1 MNYLKK
7 TSMALVAMTVA
18 TSSFA
23 ERGWKRDGGM
33 DYYQP
38 YNDCVNKTRA
48 NVKTLDGWGGNGS
61 SGGERCVHVAS
72 LRSFSGSVLAQFGLA
87 AHDDDIENSLNDIL
101 DATQNTFALMALAEL
116 VLVLLLQISMH

>member
-1 MNYLKK
+1 MREDGN
-7 TSMALVAMTVA
+7 
-18 TSSFA
+18 
-23 ERGWKRDGGM
+23 DGGM

-38 YNDCVNKTRA
+38 FRDCVNKTRT

-101 DATQNTFALMALAEL
+101 DASTEYVYLM
-116 VLVLLLQISMH
+116 V